1 MIKVTSP
8 KNNKNNIM
16 KKLILS
22 AVIVLGSLS
31 LYATNAT
38 TTEAVQKT
46 VTVQETYTEVSVESV
61 PQPVTT
67 ALQTAY
73 PGAKLD
79 KAFVNEK
86 KEYKLNISVGDQK
99 ATVYSDVNGNW
110 LKI

>member
-1 MIKVTSP
+1 
-8 KNNKNNIM
+8 M

-22 AVIVLGSLS
+22 AAIIFGSLS
-31 LYATNAT
+31 IYAATNSIVEPVKT
-38 TTEAVQKT
+38 AVNFQS
-46 VTVQETYTEVSVESV
+46 EYTEVTADAV
-61 PQPVTT
+61 PDAVKT

-73 PGAKLD
+73 PGAKLV

-86 KEYKLNISVGDQK
+86 KEYKLEIAVGDQK

>member
-1 MIKVTSP
+1 
-8 KNNKNNIM
+8 M

-22 AVIVLGSLS
+22 AIVVLGTMSIHANVLPVS
-31 LYATNAT
+31 QNTNAT
-38 TTEAVQKT
+38 VTIQTE
-46 VTVQETYTEVSVESV
+46 YTEVTADAV
-61 PQPVTT
+61 PAAVKT

-86 KEYKLNISVGDQK
+86 KEYKLEISVGDQK

>member
-1 MIKVTSP
+1 
-8 KNNKNNIM
+8 M

-31 LYATNAT
+31 LYSSNQVTPEQT
-38 TTEAVQKT
+38 KT
-46 VTVQETYTEVSVESV
+46 VVTAQAEYTEVSTDAV
-61 PQPVTT
+61 PPAIKT

-86 KEYKLNISVGDQK
+86 KEYKLEISVGDQK
-99 ATVYSDVNGNW
+99 ATVFSDVNGNW

>member
-1 MIKVTSP
+1 
-8 KNNKNNIM
+8 M

-22 AVIVLGSLS
+22 AVVLFGTMSIQANL
-31 LYATNAT
+31 LP
-38 TTEAVQKT
+38 VP
-46 VTVQETYTEVSVESV
+46 QETKTTVSIQSEYTEVTADAV
-61 PQPVTT
+61 PAAVKT

-73 PGAKLD
+73 PGAKLE

-86 KEYKLNISVGDQK
+86 KEYKLEISVGDQK

>member
-1 MIKVTSP
+1 
-8 KNNKNNIM
+8 M

-22 AVIVLGSLS
+22 AAIIFGSLS
-31 LYATNAT
+31 IYATTNSTA
-38 TTEAVQKT
+38 EPVKMSIKVQS
-46 VTVQETYTEVSVESV
+46 EYTEVTADAV
-61 PQPVTT
+61 PVAVKT

-73 PGAKLD
+73 PGAKLE

-86 KEYKLNISVGDQK
+86 KEYKLEISVGDQK

>member
-1 MIKVTSP
+1 
-8 KNNKNNIM
+8 M

-22 AVIVLGSLS
+22 AVVILGTMSIQANILPVSESTKTTVIVQS
-31 LYATNAT
+31 
-38 TTEAVQKT
+38 E
-46 VTVQETYTEVSVESV
+46 YTEVTADAV
-61 PQPVTT
+61 PAVVKT

-73 PGAKLD
+73 PGAKLE

-86 KEYKLNISVGDQK
+86 KEYKLEISVGDQK

>member
-1 MIKVTSP
+1 
-8 KNNKNNIM
+8 M

-22 AVIVLGSLS
+22 AIVVLGTLS
-31 LYATNAT
+31 MHANVLPVSPNTKATVAIQS
-38 TTEAVQKT
+38 E
-46 VTVQETYTEVSVESV
+46 YTEVTVDAV
-61 PQPVTT
+61 PAPVKT

-79 KAFVNEK
+79 KAFVNDK
-86 KEYKLNISVGDQK
+86 KEYKLEISVGDQK

>member
-1 MIKVTSP
+1 
-8 KNNKNNIM
+8 M

-22 AVIVLGSLS
+22 AAIILGSLS
-31 LYATNAT
+31 TYASNAAT
-38 TTEAVQKT
+38 PGQAKMTISIQTE
-46 VTVQETYTEVSVESV
+46 YTEVSADAV
-61 PQPVTT
+61 PDAVKT

-79 KAFVNEK
+79 KAFVNDK
-86 KEYKLNISVGDQK
+86 KEYKLEISVKDQK

>member
-1 MIKVTSP
+1 
-8 KNNKNNIM
+8 M
-16 KKLILS
+16 KKLAL
-22 AVIVLGSLS
+22 AIVLGTMSIS
-31 LYATNAT
+31 ATAET
-38 TTEAVQKT
+38 TPNKVKMSISAQTE
-46 VTVQETYTEVSVESV
+46 YTEVTTDAV
-61 PQPVTT
+61 PAAVKT

-86 KEYKLNISVGDQK
+86 KEYKLEISVKDQK

>member
-1 MIKVTSP
+1 
-8 KNNKNNIM
+8 M

-22 AVIVLGSLS
+22 AVILFGTMSIHANVLPVAKELK
-31 LYATNAT
+31 A
-38 TTEAVQKT
+38 T
-46 VTVQETYTEVSVESV
+46 VTVQSEYTEVTADAV
-61 PQPVTT
+61 PAAVKT

-86 KEYKLNISVGDQK
+86 KEYKLEISVGDQK

>member
-1 MIKVTSP
+1 
-8 KNNKNNIM
+8 M

-22 AVIVLGSLS
+22 AVILLGTMSIHANVLPVSEDS
-31 LYATNAT
+31 KT
-38 TTEAVQKT
+38 TVVVQS
-46 VTVQETYTEVSVESV
+46 EYTEVAADAV
-61 PQPVTT
+61 PAAVKT

-86 KEYKLNISVGDQK
+86 KEYKLEISVGDQK